1 MPLSKTLEKI
11 LDRVGT
17 SLLSDVAGVASV
29 AESGSHASSMTS
41 PATPGAERWHGN
53 GVASVSP
60 VRLSHLPPTRR
71 ENCVAE
77 QLFDI
82 VYNTDIAT
90 PVTSATPDLYT
101 SQPLSATFFTGVR
114 RLAPCL
120 HQWTQEGRYATCKI
134 CEFTVPVVPM
144 AHE

>member
-1 MPLSKTLEKI
+1 MTRPGSLNSSCNGAGSCLTRKAKAHVRNVFPRSATSACIVFGPASWRLTNRQEHNMPLSKTLEKI

-77 QLFDI
+77 Q
-82 VYNTDIAT
+82 
-90 PVTSATPDLYT
+90 
-101 SQPLSATFFTGVR
+101 
-114 RLAPCL
+114 
-120 HQWTQEGRYATCKI
+120 
-134 CEFTVPVVPM
+134 
-144 AHE
+144 